1 MKMYSFIVA
10 VAVCVLLTSC
20 SIDDQ
25 ETTIKRTFDFQQPE
39 DYTLNIKEGDS
50 IVDGEPIPPKDKDE

>member
-10 VAVCVLLTSC
+10 VAICVLLTSC
-20 SIDDQ
+20 STDDQ
-25 ETTIKRTFDFQQPE
+25 ETVIKRTFDFQPLE
-39 DYTLNIKEGDS
+39 DYTFNTKEGDS